1 MSTNTLFWGKT
12 KQVSFRVDGFSKGW
26 AGLSAAGSRHS
37 SILSKSPTS
46 DISAATA
53 AVLHAGDAAVAVLHA
68 GDAAVAVLHAWDAA
82 VAVLHAWD
90 AAVAALHAEDA
101 VVAVLQAG
109 DAVMAITTS
118 YYSYW

>member
-1 MSTNTLFWGKT
+1 M
-12 KQVSFRVDGFSKGW
+12 DGFSKGW

-37 SILSKSPTS
+37 SILSKSPMS

-53 AVLHAGDAAVAVLHA
+53 AVLHAG
-68 GDAAVAVLHAWDAA
+68 DAA

-109 DAVMAITTS
+109 DAVMASSHAAAGTVSVSVKLLIQLFAFRLFP
-118 YYSYW
+118 